1 MAHIPSERRELAIQ
15 TPTLHGAAHHE
26 VMASP
31 AMVRART
38 IGEHAAAEVRGGEQ
52 RHLIFHAQDL
62 HLPHEMFQGLVDLHE
77 QPVLGGLL
85 AAMGV
90 EAAQADEEH
99 LAAHTQALPAGD
111 DARHHP
117 QLLDERVGAA
127 ATTDA
132 GHGQQA

>member
-1 MAHIPSERRELAIQ
+1 
-15 TPTLHGAAHHE
+15 
-26 VMASP
+26 
-31 AMVRART
+31 MVGART

-52 RHLIFHAQDL
+52 RYLIFHAQDL

-77 QPVLGGLL
+77 QAVLGGLL
-85 AAMGV
+85 ATMGV

-117 QLLDERVGAA
+117 
-127 ATTDA
+127 
-132 GHGQQA
+132 